1 MKKVTLAEFMEL
13 VKGDKAL
20 EEKMIEAAKKIGGGY
35 RESLKALAAEL
46 GYDLAMEEVNEDLEA
61 LSDDA
66 LEEVAGGVRA
76 EKGSYN
82 PFCEWLME
90 YFGYDTDLCY

>member
-20 EEKMIEAAKKIGGGY
+20 EEKMIEAAKKIEGGY

-61 LSDDA
+61 LFDDA
-66 LEEVAGGVRA
+66 LEEVAGGVKD
-76 EKGSYN
+76 EKGSAN
-82 PFCEWLME
+82 PFCLWVME
-90 YFGYDTDLCY
+90 LFGYDVNLCV